1 MTYTPLL
8 AQSPSTRNPSTFIHL
23 SPRASI
29 PFRKSGNI
37 IRNRYNCDLHPTSAS
52 SPWNLFALSL
62 SPLAIFISSIK
73 QWAIQGSG
81 ICLLNH
87 CVGHMGY
94 WQLPKHCLQPYR
106 DECILKLLSCE
117 IPLICPNS
125 KQYLD
130 TLSES
135 QLLGFSSFSPTSYY
149 VSMF

>member
-1 MTYTPLL
+1 ML

-37 IRNRYNCDLHPTSAS
+37 IRNRYNCNLNPTSAS
-52 SPWNLFALSL
+52 SPWNLLALSL
-62 SPLAIFISSIK
+62 SFGNIHQQHKTVGNPEFWHLPIKPLR
-73 QWAIQGSG
+73 GPYG
-81 ICLLNH
+81 VL
-87 CVGHMGY
+87 Y

-106 DECILKLLSCE
+106 DECILKLFSCE
-117 IPLICPNS
+117 VPLICLNS

-135 QLLGFSSFSPTSYY
+135 QL
-149 VSMF
+149 